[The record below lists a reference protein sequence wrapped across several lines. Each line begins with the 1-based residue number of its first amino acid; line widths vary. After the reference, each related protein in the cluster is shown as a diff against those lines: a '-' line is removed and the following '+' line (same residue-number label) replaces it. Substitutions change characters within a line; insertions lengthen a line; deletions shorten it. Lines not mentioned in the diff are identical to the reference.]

1 MYKLTPAD
9 VCMAFEKDTHW
20 YRNVNW
26 ITYVKAD
33 HSIKLGSPNS
43 NKIFP
48 FTLFSKG
55 EGERPPD
62 STSSKMILWAPQ
74 KKIRVN
80 DKKLEQIVMI
90 SLNITIML
98 YLATSRHENLQL
110 DPSCPPL
117 TWVKR
122 SELKKPARKKSEQE
136 RSTTGSR
143 SRVRITCHMSLVR
156 CHTAITE

>member
-1 MYKLTPAD
+1 MYELTPAD
-9 VCMAFEKDTHW
+9 VYMAFEKDIHW

-26 ITYVKAD
+26 ITYVKAE
-33 HSIKLGSPNS
+33 HRIKLGSPNS
-43 NKIFP
+43 NRIFP

-90 SLNITIML
+90 SLSITIML
-98 YLATSRHENLQL
+98 YVPTSRHENLQL
-110 DPSCPPL
+110 DPSCPPCTGKTHTHYIKSL
-117 TWVKR
+117 EGVQSNSQWYKNCEVTTNYNKEFCFWV
-122 SELKKPARKKSEQE
+122 
-136 RSTTGSR
+136 
-143 SRVRITCHMSLVR
+143 
-156 CHTAITE
+156 